1 MSSMGKQD
9 DFITLKEAAQI
20 TGYAPDYIGQ
30 LIRAGKLDGKQ
41 VYSNVAWVTT
51 REALEEYQKNKDK
64 KADERAWFER
74 WKKQISSPETLVEIY
89 TYAAWG
95 FVALLVVVILFLLYV
110 FAVSFDNR
118 ISARNL
124 QETQQKG
131 YVE

>member
-1 MSSMGKQD
+1 MGKQD